1 MNLKVVRY
9 KNYGLTMSSMPGK
22 DIYDNNFFF
31 SFYELNNGAI
41 IDLNITE
48 YLTNGKVTSF
58 DYHFGYAKS
67 EFKNGEILEYEF
79 GNAKP
84 NTKEI
89 SKEFFDW
96 FDSEPPAKDIK
107 ELKFPNKNE
116 EKCVKEFFIKNIMK
130 TKEVAT
136 NIVNI

>member
-1 MNLKVVRY
+1 
-9 KNYGLTMSSMPGK
+9 MSSMP
-22 DIYDNNFFF
+22 DEHIYDNNFFF
-31 SFYELNNGAI
+31 SFYELNNGEI
-41 IDLNITE
+41 IVLDYVKNLKN
-48 YLTNGKVTSF
+48 NRVTSNSYEF
-58 DYHFGYAKS
+58 SYANYELKS
-67 EFKNGEILEYEF
+67 GKIINYEF
-79 GNAKP
+79 GNAKAI
-84 NTKEI
+84 NKKEM

-136 NIVNI
+136 DVINT